1 MIINFRRT
9 DDNFYKE
16 KELILPIVDLAF
28 ENEKY
33 VGIVCEVLNLFYSY
47 SEDIVNKIT
56 KMLKSLEFRMNPE
69 EISNYR
75 MLSKKI
81 VDFYWEV
88 VDDEFGKQARAFDQD
103 LYYKQHLQY
112 SDMRLNRY
120 RGLLFE
126 NLLIRLVQDRF
137 EGELFE
143 TGCQVYINNCRV
155 IARYGKGNSEHKE
168 TIDVAGW
175 VSKMSY
181 GEFYECKI
189 SPLGF
194 KAENYKYFVELISGL
209 KQNKVINYI
218 VGFVSAD
225 ATEKL
230 KAQKKCIEGRCSNCN
245 EAFEVIG
252 RENLYKTKFYR
263 VPEIA

>member
-112 SDMRLNRY
+112 SDMRL
-120 RGLLFE
+120 
-126 NLLIRLVQDRF
+126 
-137 EGELFE
+137 
-143 TGCQVYINNCRV
+143 
-155 IARYGKGNSEHKE
+155 
-168 TIDVAGW
+168 
-175 VSKMSY
+175 
-181 GEFYECKI
+181 
-189 SPLGF
+189 
-194 KAENYKYFVELISGL
+194 
-209 KQNKVINYI
+209 
-218 VGFVSAD
+218 
-225 ATEKL
+225 
-230 KAQKKCIEGRCSNCN
+230 
-245 EAFEVIG
+245 
-252 RENLYKTKFYR
+252 
-263 VPEIA
+263 